1 MEQFKSE
8 KKQRFILVK
17 VGEIT
22 VVFPSEIVA
31 EIGII
36 DRNKIMNLPF
46 YSDRLKG
53 CIYYNGKII
62 SLVELKTILEVD
74 SLFNKE
80 QLIVVC
86 LNEKA
91 DQLQGIGLIA
101 EQVLGSKNQEELPP
115 ELWTN
120 QAKKVKLFKLEMLD
134 QNIWELQNYYSKSN

>member
-1 MEQFKSE
+1 MEQLKSE

-46 YSDRLKG
+46 YSHRLKG

-80 QLIVVC
+80 QMIMVS

-101 EQVLGSKNQEELPP
+101 EQILGSKNQEELPP

-120 QAKKVKLFKLEMLD
+120 QAEKVKLFKLEMLE
-134 QNIWELQNYYSKSN
+134 QNIWELQDYYSKSN